1 MYTHIH
7 GDLPLNLTALRVIR
21 RNLRAVR
28 AFGPSS
34 VPKTCPVTRSRSRQS
49 QVCDADGILVKGMI
63 KSVFRKVR
71 GEAKTEGK
79 PEIKIFE
86 QERRY
91 VFVGCG
97 PPCDLEPY
105 LVT

>member
-1 MYTHIH
+1 
-7 GDLPLNLTALRVIR
+7 
-21 RNLRAVR
+21 
-28 AFGPSS
+28 
-34 VPKTCPVTRSRSRQS
+34 
-49 QVCDADGILVKGMI
+49 MI

-71 GEAKTEGK
+71 GEAKPEGK